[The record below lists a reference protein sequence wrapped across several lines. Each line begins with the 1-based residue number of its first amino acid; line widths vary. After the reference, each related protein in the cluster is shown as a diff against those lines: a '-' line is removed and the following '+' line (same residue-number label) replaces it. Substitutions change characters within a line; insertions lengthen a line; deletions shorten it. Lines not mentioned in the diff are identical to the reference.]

1 MGHVR
6 WEELTADGFEAAVEA
21 AQGVC
26 ILPLGVLEYHGNHL
40 PLGTDMYRAHRMAC
54 EVAEREPAVVFP
66 VLPLGANWEARPY
79 PGGVALANNLLFSL
93 LEEVCDEIAR
103 NGLKKIVIISGHG
116 GNKWLLP
123 QFGMQVVDKAKD
135 YVPFYCNARGVDPDA
150 VGGYMDVEL
159 FNRTFDSNDYG
170 HACEWETSEMLH
182 LHPDLVRMEAAT
194 DVDLSPRDRLDHLPN
209 TYTPMDWFSRQPEL
223 GRGTPGPATAEK
235 GRAFWE
241 QQVAALAELAQAI
254 KRDTIA
260 RDLYDE
266 FTRRIYR
273 R

>member
-1 MGHVR
+1 MRVVQ
-6 WEELTADGFEAAVEA
+6 WQELTADGFAAAVEA
-21 AQGVC
+21 AKGVC

-40 PLGTDMYRAHRMAC
+40 PLGTDMYRAHRVAC
-54 EVAEREPAVVFP
+54 EVAEREAAVVFP

-79 PGGVALANNLLFSL
+79 PGGVAVDNGLLFSL
-93 LEEVCDEIAR
+93 LEQVCDEIAR

-123 QFGMQVVDKAKD
+123 QFVMQLVDKGKD

-159 FNRTFDSNDYG
+159 FNRTFESTDYG

-182 LHPDLVRMEAAT
+182 IRPDLVRMEEA
-194 DVDLSPRDRLDHLPN
+194 DVDLPPQDRLDHLPN
-209 TYTPMDWFSRQPEL
+209 TYTPIDWFSRQPEL
-223 GRGTPGPATAEK
+223 GRGTPGLATADK

-241 QQVAALAELAQAI
+241 QQVSALADLVRAI
-254 KRDTIA
+254 KRDETA
-260 RDLYDE
+260 QQLYDE
-266 FTRRIYR
+266 FNRRIYR